1 MIGRIQV
8 APSLAEM
15 FSAAVEQLL
24 KGEGR
29 GGQVGLV
36 QRLGVT
42 KAYLN
47 NMLSGRAG
55 WPDHIMGIC
64 SKICPAKKP
73 T

>member
-1 MIGRIQV
+1 M

-15 FSAAVEQLL
+15 FSAAVKQLL
-24 KGEGR
+24 KREGR
-29 GGQVGLV
+29 GGQVVLA

-47 NMLSGRAG
+47 NVLSGRAG
-55 WPDHIMGIC
+55 WPDHIMGIR

>member
-1 MIGRIQV
+1 MEDTSGTESGGNVFRSSEAIN
-8 APSLAEM
+8 
-15 FSAAVEQLL
+15 
-24 KGEGR
+24 EGR
-29 GGQVGLV
+29 GGQVVLA

-47 NMLSGRAG
+47 NVLSGRAG
-55 WPDHIMGIC
+55 RPDHIMGIC